1 MLCNYLRFKILP
13 KKSLPFLCLFVPILY
28 LTLVS
33 CNTNIKRDTRIV
45 ERSFYYW
52 KSVFKL
58 SAIEKQALDTLRIKT
73 LYLKFF
79 DVDWDENSKVAIPIA
94 QLRVTDSM
102 YLQKSKLNIVPT
114 IFITNECIYK
124 IDTGQTRLLA
134 EKIFILTKKTIAN
147 TGLQNI
153 QEIQIDCDWTAT
165 TKEKYFTILSRLQE
179 LEKEIKFSVTIRLH
193 QIKFLSKT
201 GVPPVKRGI
210 LMCYNM
216 GNLTNIETNNSILET
231 KELQKYIADLQ
242 HYPLALDVAFPL
254 FDWKVLF
261 RNGKFK
267 SLVNNL
273 DNSLLVKDI
282 FSKNGN
288 KYMVLK
294 DTMLN
299 GYEFKKDDLLRNE
312 QSNYN
317 QVLKTSEIISEKIS
331 NKNLRVSLYHLDTL
345 TLKKY
350 TMYEMENIY
359 DAMH

>member
-1 MLCNYLRFKILP
+1 
-13 KKSLPFLCLFVPILY
+13 
-28 LTLVS
+28 
-33 CNTNIKRDTRIV
+33 
-45 ERSFYYW
+45 
-52 KSVFKL
+52 
-58 SAIEKQALDTLRIKT
+58 
-73 LYLKFF
+73 
-79 DVDWDENSKVAIPIA
+79 
-94 QLRVTDSM
+94 
-102 YLQKSKLNIVPT
+102 
-114 IFITNECIYK
+114 
-124 IDTGQTRLLA
+124 
-134 EKIFILTKKTIAN
+134 
-147 TGLQNI
+147 
-153 QEIQIDCDWTAT
+153 
-165 TKEKYFTILSRLQE
+165 
-179 LEKEIKFSVTIRLH
+179 
-193 QIKFLSKT
+193 
-201 GVPPVKRGI
+201 
-210 LMCYNM
+210 
-216 GNLTNIETNNSILET
+216 
-231 KELQKYIADLQ
+231 
-242 HYPLALDVAFPL
+242 LDVAFPL

-273 DNSLLVKDI
+273 HNSLLVKDI